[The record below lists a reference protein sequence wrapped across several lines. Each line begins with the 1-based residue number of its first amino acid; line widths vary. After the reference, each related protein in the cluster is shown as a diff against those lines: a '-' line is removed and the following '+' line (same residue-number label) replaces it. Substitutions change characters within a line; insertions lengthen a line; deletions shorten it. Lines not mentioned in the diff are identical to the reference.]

1 MRRILLPAVAT
12 LIGLVACAAEPA
24 KAPPLP
30 DGLRVMVRLAPDRAS
45 GGAPDERP
53 ASIEHRAALS
63 TGIPVKHVAASG
75 GLWHALILRCRPDEC
90 ASALKRLAAD
100 NTWFSEV
107 QADEVRRP

>member
-1 MRRILLPAVAT
+1 MRRTLLSAVAT
-12 LIGLVACAAEPA
+12 AIGLVACAAEP
-24 KAPPLP
+24 PNEPLP

-63 TGIPVKHVAASG
+63 TGIAVKHVAASG

-90 ASALKRLAAD
+90 ASAVKRLAAD

-107 QADEVRRP
+107 QTDEVRRR